1 MKELE
6 IHGRKYQYE
15 IFSDCN
21 EYYGMTYETVFYQ
34 GTEIVSKRK
43 YLLFGERITEEV
55 PKFAFKV
62 FFNIEDPSFTK
73 SYVRANVERQ
83 AELFYRQEE
92 IDRGE
97 II

>member
-6 IHGRKYQYE
+6 IRGRKYQYE

-21 EYYGMTYETVFYQ
+21 EYDGLTYETEFYQ
-34 GTEIVSKRK
+34 GTKIVSKRK
-43 YLLFGERITEEV
+43 YLLFGKRIVKEI

-73 SYVRANVERQ
+73 SFVRAAVEKQ
-83 AELFYRQEE
+83 AELLYRQEE

>member
-21 EYYGMTYETVFYQ
+21 EYDGLTYKTEFYQ
-34 GTEIVSKRK
+34 GTEIVSRRK
-43 YLLFGERITEEV
+43 YFLFGERITKEV

-73 SYVRANVERQ
+73 SFVRAAVEKQ
-83 AELFYRQEE
+83 AELLYRQEE